1 MADLSRIGISLSG
14 KLLREFDRLISGMGY
29 QNRSEALRDLIRD
42 RLVQKEWEEGDKE
55 TVGVVSIVYDHDKR
69 EIADTLVDIQ
79 HHHTQAIIASVH
91 VHLDH
96 HNCLEVLIV
105 RGKGADIRRI
115 ADRLIGVKGVKHGK
129 MTMATAGRD
138 IV

>member
-1 MADLSRIGISLSG
+1 MSDLSRIGVSISG
-14 KLLREFDRLISGMGY
+14 RLLEEFDRLIAGMGY

-55 TVGVVSIVYDHDKR
+55 TVGIVSLVYNHDKR

-79 HHHTQAIIASVH
+79 HRFTRAIVASVH
-91 VHLDH
+91 VHLDQ
-96 HNCLEVLIV
+96 HNCLEALIV
-105 RGKGADIRRI
+105 RGKGAEIRKI
-115 ADRLIGVKGVKHGK
+115 ADLLAGTKGVKHGK
-129 MTMATAGRD
+129 LTMATAGRG